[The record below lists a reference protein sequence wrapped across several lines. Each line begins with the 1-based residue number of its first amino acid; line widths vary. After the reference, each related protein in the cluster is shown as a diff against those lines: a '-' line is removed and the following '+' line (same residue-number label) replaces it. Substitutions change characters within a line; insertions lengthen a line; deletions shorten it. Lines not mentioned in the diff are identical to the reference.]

1 MVVFVLLLV
10 FFVIGPRNLT
20 LLKGR
25 RSKPQLVTFQGALLL
40 LCGGTTQTRR
50 DDRDP
55 VSDLNAWKVTT
66 SRDRDLENAETPH
79 AHILFNCLEYS
90 REPTVIICAT
100 RAQ

>member
-1 MVVFVLLLV
+1 MLVPMRTRPRFCNYPFVVVFVLLLV

-66 SRDRDLENAETPH
+66 SRDRDLENAEDTACTH
-79 AHILFNCLEYS
+79 L
-90 REPTVIICAT
+90 V
-100 RAQ
+100 